1 VSNTILAIDIGS
13 TKISAVIAN
22 VNHKVQIL
30 GHGVSASQGIKKGTI
45 SNIELASKSIKSAVS
60 DAKRVSGTNV
70 SNAIVTIS
78 NAYAKSISSS
88 GIVNLPNNE
97 ITIKEINRVM
107 QTALYNAKIPDEYE
121 VIHVL
126 PYNFTVDE
134 QEFVED
140 PFGMNATRLEVNVNI
155 ILTQKSSLSNLKKAV
170 RSAGIEIDSIV
181 LSGYA
186 SAISSITD
194 EEKNLGA
201 AIIDMGGQTCNLVI
215 HVGNSIRYND
225 FLGVGSNHIT
235 NDLSMAL
242 HTPLQVAESIKI
254 NYVNMLEISNETIE
268 VPIIGDEDNT
278 KEVSLEM
285 VYNVVFARVEEALM
299 ILAKSIANGIVR
311 EDQKLTDKEIYNL
324 IFAAGVST
332 AKVVS
337 DISGRGVGMD
347 VVRRNIEDLRG
358 TVSIKSKLG
367 FGTTMTIRLPLTL
380 AIIDGFLV
388 QVGDKKYI
396 IPLDMIQECIELTKI
411 QRARMQGNNYI
422 TLRKEILPLLDVR
435 EYFDEKPNQKKRENI
450 VVVKY
455 GSSQIGL
462 QVDELY
468 GEFQT
473 VIKPL
478 GELFENIRG
487 ISGGTILGTG
497 EIALIFDIPKLIEYK
512 IMHME
517 NK

>member
-1 VSNTILAIDIGS
+1 VNETILAIDIGS
-13 TKISAVIAN
+13 TKVSAVIAN

-78 NAYAKSISSS
+78 NAYAKSINSS

-186 SAISSITD
+186 SAISSMTD

-201 AIIDMGGQTCNLVI
+201 AVIDMGGQTCNLVI

-254 NYVNMLEISNETIE
+254 NYVDMLEISNETIE
-268 VPIIGDEDNT
+268 VPIIGDEENT

-299 ILAKSIANGIVR
+299 ILAKSIEKSNLLDQIGSGIILTGGMTKLKGIRELAQSVFNGLAVR
-311 EDQKLTDKEIYNL
+311 LAQPHDIDGLFDELKDPAYSAVIGLLLYKAGHHTPYEIDCNQQLLHTKEEYKENL
-324 IFAAGVST
+324 
-332 AKVVS
+332 S
-337 DISGRGVGMD
+337 DI
-347 VVRRNIEDLRG
+347 
-358 TVSIKSKLG
+358 KLSESNEKQ
-367 FGTTMTIRLPLTL
+367 TSNKL
-380 AIIDGFLV
+380 
-388 QVGDKKYI
+388 
-396 IPLDMIQECIELTKI
+396 EIELAQSANQATNKEEIVFDDLPTLESEKGGLVKKI
-411 QRARMQGNNYI
+411 SNWAKQ
-422 TLRKEILPLLDVR
+422 
-435 EYFDEKPNQKKRENI
+435 
-450 VVVKY
+450 
-455 GSSQIGL
+455 
-462 QVDELY
+462 
-468 GEFQT
+468 
-473 VIKPL
+473 
-478 GELFENIRG
+478 LF
-487 ISGGTILGTG
+487 
-497 EIALIFDIPKLIEYK
+497 
-512 IMHME
+512 
-517 NK
+517 